1 MRNVKYTDSV
11 TFRCLEH
18 LKETSLDISLI
29 HAGKENCKP
38 SHICTDTRNEF
49 ILHFI
54 LSGKG
59 FYSLNNGKIYSLSA
73 GQMFLIRPN
82 EPITYGSDNIDP
94 WEYTW
99 IGFNGVRA
107 DAILK
112 QCGFSDHKLVLPSP
126 DEPKIVTECIE
137 HMLECRKL
145 TSANDLR
152 REAWMLILFSRLID
166 YHDKCSQ
173 KRTQEN
179 SSYSTKA
186 YVELAVEYI
195 KYYYKDGINVSDI
208 AGHLGISRAYL
219 NSAFQKE
226 LGISIQK
233 FLIDYRMYK
242 AANLLVSTPDTI
254 KEISGAIGYEDQ
266 LNFSKAFKKKFGIS
280 PKNYRV
286 QKNATILY
294 GEKQLMDH
302 KEDFAG

>member
-1 MRNVKYTDSV
+1 
-11 TFRCLEH
+11 
-18 LKETSLDISLI
+18 
-29 HAGKENCKP
+29 
-38 SHICTDTRNEF
+38 
-49 ILHFI
+49 
-54 LSGKG
+54 
-59 FYSLNNGKIYSLSA
+59 
-73 GQMFLIRPN
+73 
-82 EPITYGSDNIDP
+82 
-94 WEYTW
+94 
-99 IGFNGVRA
+99 
-107 DAILK
+107 
-112 QCGFSDHKLVLPSP
+112 
-126 DEPKIVTECIE
+126 
-137 HMLECRKL
+137 
-145 TSANDLR
+145 
-152 REAWMLILFSRLID
+152 MLILFSRLID